1 MDIENIVGLVAAT
14 LTTLSF
20 VPQVM
25 RTLKTRD
32 TRSISLWMY
41 LLFCGGVALWAAYG
55 VMLMAWPII
64 LANGITLVLAAVVLW
79 HKLRERLDSN
89 QAN

>member
-1 MDIENIVGLVAAT
+1 MDIENIVGSLAAT

-20 VPQVM
+20 VPQVA

-55 VMLMAWPII
+55 VMLRAWPII
-64 LANGITLVLAAVVLW
+64 LANCVTLILAAVVLW
-79 HKLRERLDSN
+79 HKLRERPDRDE
-89 QAN
+89 AI